1 MIVLYWYPP
10 NKKIS
15 NIFDRLSRYPVVK
28 VDPVLSQSISRC
40 KKIRYL
46 SYKEGIN
53 IRKGII
59 SLPEGTKIL
68 KKGNGFDF
76 KF

>member
-1 MIVLYWYPP
+1 MYWYPP
-10 NKKIS
+10 NKKIN

-28 VDPVLSQSISRC
+28 VDPKISQSISRC

-46 SYKEGIN
+46 SYHNKIH
-53 IRKGII
+53 IKKGII
-59 SLPEGTKIL
+59 SLPEETKIF
-68 KKGNGFDF
+68 KKGNGYDF

>member
-1 MIVLYWYPP
+1 MYWYPP
-10 NKKIS
+10 NKEIS
-15 NIFDRLSRYPVVK
+15 NVFDRLTRYPVVK
-28 VDPVLSQSISRC
+28 VNPKIAQNISRC

-46 SYKEGIN
+46 SYHDHIN

-59 SLPEGTKIL
+59 SLPEETKL
-68 KKGNGFDF
+68 FKKGKCFDF